1 MKRYILLISF
11 VMSYLI
17 TSAQFTE
24 NKDSKIDP
32 SDFTCIDFGYTASF
46 KAAEYG
52 SYGYNIKL
60 YTSGGFGAEWG
71 MGANFG
77 LIDSHF
83 SGVFFRLGAVYGYAF
98 SDCAML
104 STSFGFDGSYHGTG
118 TYISYGQA
126 SSGNYYPITRSGDLK
141 FDWGLSLK
149 PQIILKA
156 GKILPQAGL
165 TFSWSKNTSK
175 IGIGFVVGIGI
186 SLL

>member
-11 VMSYLI
+11 VISYLI
-17 TSAQFTE
+17 TSAQYTE

-52 SYGYNIKL
+52 SYSYNIQVIGL
-60 YTSGGFGAEWG
+60 SGFGAEWG

-77 LIDSHF
+77 LIDSDF
-83 SGVFFRLGAVYGYAF
+83 AGVFFRAGAVYGYAF
-98 SDCAML
+98 SDFAML

-118 TYISYGQA
+118 TYISYEQA

-149 PQIILKA
+149 SQIILKA
-156 GKILPQAGL
+156 GKILPHAGL
-165 TFSWSKNTSK
+165 TFSWSKITSR
-175 IGIGFVVGIGI
+175 IGIGFVVGIGFT
-186 SLL
+186 L

>member
-1 MKRYILLISF
+1 
-11 VMSYLI
+11 MSYLI

-32 SDFTCIDFGYTASF
+32 SDFSHWGFEYTASF

-52 SYGYNIKL
+52 SYSYNIQVIRP
-60 YTSGGFGAEWG
+60 SGFGAEWG
-71 MGANFG
+71 IGANFG
-77 LIDSHF
+77 LIDSDF
-83 SGVFFRLGAVYGYAF
+83 SCVFFRLGAVYGYAF

-118 TYISYGQA
+118 TYISYEQA
-126 SSGNYYPITRSGDLK
+126 SAGNYYPITRSGDMK

-156 GKILPQAGL
+156 GKILPHAGL
-165 TFSWSKNTSK
+165 TFSWSKITSR